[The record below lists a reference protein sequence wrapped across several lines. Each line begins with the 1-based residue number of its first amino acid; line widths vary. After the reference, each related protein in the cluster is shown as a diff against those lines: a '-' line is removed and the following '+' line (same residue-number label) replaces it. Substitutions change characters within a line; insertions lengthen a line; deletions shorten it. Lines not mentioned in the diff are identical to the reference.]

1 MHSLFAEY
9 TDSLKKYEIRLTN
22 TVYLLHNAMDI
33 LQKLHDYNSTVIEL
47 DILCSYYSND
57 IDTFRIL
64 IYTFLELFCLYGKK
78 SKVLGLFVPIFLRLL
93 KILICAKHVINATHV
108 IVLVIS
114 GILIII

>member
-9 TDSLKKYEIRLTN
+9 TDSLKKYEIQVTN
-22 TVYLLHNAMDI
+22 TVYLLENAIDI